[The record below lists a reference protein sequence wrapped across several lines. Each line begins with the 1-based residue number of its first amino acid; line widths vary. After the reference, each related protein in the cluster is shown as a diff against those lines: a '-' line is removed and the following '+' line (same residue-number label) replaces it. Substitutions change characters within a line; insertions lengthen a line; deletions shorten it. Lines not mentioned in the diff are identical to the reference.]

1 MEGYE
6 GRFIPEGCEGRLMK
20 EGHDGRVMRK
30 GYDGERDKVTG
41 GGWQDDA
48 RHLPISVA

>member
-6 GRFIPEGCEGRLMK
+6 GRFIQEGYEGRLMK
-20 EGHDGRVMRK
+20 EGHDGRFMRK
-30 GYDGERDKVTG
+30 GYDGEREKG
-41 GGWQDDA
+41 DDA